1 MTTAFE
7 EILSRRITPDTQVPQ
22 HDFLFRW
29 GNQPCFARG
38 ELVALTGK
46 AKSGKTYVCSM
57 LMALAVRPQLLG
69 ISRLHDE
76 PLRVVWI
83 DTEQSEDS
91 TQEILCHR
99 IGALIHQPIPE
110 EQFYVYNLR
119 RDNWQDRLGWVELCI
134 AQAKPD
140 LVIFDGIRD
149 VVGDI
154 NNYTEAQTVLGKLLS
169 LASWSGACI
178 VCVLHQNKALED
190 KTLRGALGTELQNKS
205 YETYECQKDPD
216 TRLFTLRQTATR
228 KYDITHQ
235 LTFSVNPD
243 GLPECCSSVVQGGSA
258 VVQNGYPALNREY
271 MNEAGEWNLVKLF
284 RSAIASGEV
293 IRAKELETRVMQLT
307 NMVSFKRYNSLRE
320 DAVQKGIILRQS
332 LQNGCEYC
340 YATDIQN
347 PQLQLTEIENSDG
360 VESVF

>member
-1 MTTAFE
+1 MPLAYE

-22 HDFLFRW
+22 HDFLFCW
-29 GNQPCFARG
+29 GGQPCFARG

-46 AKSGKTYVCSM
+46 AKSGKTYVCSL
-57 LMALAVRPQLLG
+57 LMALAVRPHIMGL
-69 ISRLHDE
+69 SRLHDD

-99 IGALIHQPIPE
+99 IGALINQPIPE
-110 EQFYVYNLR
+110 DQFYVYNLR
-119 RDNWQDRLGWVELCI
+119 RDNWQDRLGWVELSI

-228 KYDITHQ
+228 KYDITHK
-235 LTFSVNPD
+235 LTFSVNQD
-243 GLPECCSSVVQGGSA
+243 GLPVT
-258 VVQNGYPALNREY
+258 
-271 MNEAGEWNLVKLF
+271 
-284 RSAIASGEV
+284 
-293 IRAKELETRVMQLT
+293 ETRGDEAIKRDYSQLIDPEKMIAMIFGEKKSMRKQDFYQKAMRCIPEINCKEAYLELLKQGHERGLFKKSIVGNEVYYDYSKIAT
-307 NMVSFKRYNSLRE
+307 NNS
-320 DAVQKGIILRQS
+320 
-332 LQNGCEYC
+332 
-340 YATDIQN
+340 IQE
-347 PQLQLTEIENSDG
+347 L
-360 VESVF
+360 F